1 MRMVV
6 PGGLLGVGVG
16 GETGCWGVERGKK
29 GGGEGRK
36 GDEPVGMAFR

>member
-16 GETGCWGVERGKK
+16 GETEVGAW
-29 GGGEGRK
+29 GEGRK
-36 GDEPVGMAFR
+36 EVEKEEKGTNR